1 MAPVS
6 NVCIKYFDI
15 KGKAEYVRLA
25 FAIGGVDFT
34 DERVP
39 FAEWKETKPNMRWH
53 YLPELTLTNAEGEQV
68 TVGQSN
74 AILRFAG
81 KLTGLYPSDV
91 RRARAS
97 AP

>member
-53 YLPELTLTNAEGEQV
+53 YLPELTLTTAEGEQV